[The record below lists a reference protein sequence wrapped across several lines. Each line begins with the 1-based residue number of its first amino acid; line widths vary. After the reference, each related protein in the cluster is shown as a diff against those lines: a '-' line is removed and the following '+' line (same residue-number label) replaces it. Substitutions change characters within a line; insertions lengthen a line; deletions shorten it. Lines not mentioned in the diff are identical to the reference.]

1 MESKLQQR
9 ALVRTLKGQ
18 CPSGALKEM
27 SASLCNLV
35 NSRREWREARTLLAY
50 HPLSDEVDVSPL
62 LDISLEAGKRVLLP
76 VVEGDHLLLREYV
89 GPQSLA
95 LGTYGI
101 MEPVG
106 DDFPESRYGEI
117 DLALIPGMAFD
128 GTNRRLGRGK
138 GYYDRLLPR
147 LACAYRMGV
156 CFPFQLLPKVASEE
170 HDMPMDD
177 VVTIEM

>member
-50 HPLSDEVDVSPL
+50 HPLPDEVDVSPL

-147 LACAYRMGV
+147 LARAYRMGV

>member
-1 MESKLQQR
+1 M
-9 ALVRTLKGQ
+9 
-18 CPSGALKEM
+18 
-27 SASLCNLV
+27 
-35 NSRREWREARTLLAY
+35 LAY
-50 HPLSDEVDVSPL
+50 HPLPDEVDVSPL

-95 LGTYGI
+95 LGAYGI

-106 DDFPESRYGEI
+106 DDYPESRYGEI

-128 GTNRRLGRGK
+128 SKMRRLGRGK